1 MLRSDRRI
9 QLIAACLSAVAGYV
23 DAIGFLYLGG
33 FFVSF
38 MTGNSTRAGVGIAEG
53 AQSALIAA
61 GLVSVFVVGVVAG
74 STARSLA
81 GKAPHT
87 AVVALTCLLLIAAA
101 VLGMVGLPIAAV
113 VAMTLAMGAENTI
126 FEKDGEVRIG
136 LTYMTGTLV
145 KLGQRIAAMLR
156 GEKEVQWAPY
166 LFHWL
171 AMVGGAALGAFS
183 YTRVG
188 FISLLGAG
196 LAMGCL
202 IPAIRRAEP

>member
-9 QLIAACLSAVAGYV
+9 QLIAAYLSAVAGYV

-53 AQSALIAA
+53 AQSALVAA
-61 GLVSVFVVGVVAG
+61 GLVGVFVLGVVVG
-74 STARSLA
+74 STVRFIAKKS
-81 GKAPHT
+81 PHT
-87 AVVALTCLLLIAAA
+87 AIVGLTCALLTAAA
-101 VLGMVGLPIAAV
+101 AFGMSGLPVAAV

-136 LTYMTGTLV
+136 LTYMTGTVV
-145 KLGQRIAAMLR
+145 KLGQRIAALLR
-156 GEKEVQWAPY
+156 GEKDVRWAPY

-171 AMVGGAALGAFS
+171 GMVGGAALGAFC
-183 YTRVG
+183 YARVG
-188 FISLLGAG
+188 FTSLLAAA
-196 LAMGCL
+196 LAMGL
-202 IPAIRRAEP
+202 LMPVMFRTDP